1 MNEVFAGLTQTRY
14 ERNNRVDHNTPT
26 ANERLLIQGL
36 SVAQNMAMREHRFL
50 KEEREEN
57 QRNLLAVGRMLEQG
71 DVGNARSFIDSLTS

>member
-1 MNEVFAGLTQTRY
+1 MTENFPGLTRTVH
-14 ERNNRVDHNTPT
+14 EGKNRVDCNTPT

-36 SVAQNMAMREHRFL
+36 SVAQNVAMREHRFL

-71 DVGNARSFIDSLTS
+71 DVGKARSFIDSLIS